1 MSSEPVSHVQIKPT
15 QKVIADYYAELRDF
29 AKRGETNETTIRVA
43 FQHLLEKTARER
55 KWTLL
60 TEHHLK
66 VKGREIILDGA
77 LVDEYNQRR
86 AYWEAKDAKDD
97 LDREIANKRAD
108 GYPLTN
114 IIFENSRR
122 AVLYQDGRE
131 VMSTDI
137 TIPENLANLLTQF
150 LRYSEP
156 NIEEFHRAM
165 DEFRV
170 KVPELAAVLLGIIR
184 NAHTDN
190 RAFQDAFADFFRL
203 CQTSLNPN
211 MSEATVDEMLVQH
224 LLTERIMSTVFDYS
238 DFREKNVVAAEVEKV
253 ISALASKSFSRSDFL
268 KSLDRFYIAIENA
281 ARTVNDFTEKQ
292 HFINTVYERFF
303 QGYSVKIADTHGI
316 VYTPQP
322 IVDFMCASVEQVL
335 KDEFG
340 LSLGSPGVQI
350 LDPCTGTGSF
360 IVNLLGRIPPTDLK
374 RVYRE
379 QLFANEIMLLPYYI
393 ASLNIEHRYYELSGE
408 YEPFEGLCFVDTL
421 ELAEAKQ
428 RSLFVE
434 KNTERV
440 DREKEAPI
448 TVVIGNPP
456 YNVGQ
461 ENENDN
467 NKNRPYPVIEKEI
480 RDTYAKDSTATNRN
494 ALSDAYVKFFRWAT
508 DRLEGRDGVVC
519 FVSNNSFVDQ
529 IAFDGMRKHL
539 LKDFTHIWHIDLH
552 GNVRKNPKLS
562 GTTHNVFGIQ
572 VGVGITIAVRH
583 VGADRVHGAH
593 ERVRPPTD
601 ADVGTDSGTYANAG
615 DHGGSP
621 LRYFRVPED
630 WRKEEKWAYLTKC
643 GTYAGVPWQELMPDE
658 RNTWLVPENADEYAS
673 FVPMGNKE
681 AKAQVAGR
689 GGSRTAPTAE
699 PTIFD
704 LFSNGVKTNRDDVVY
719 DFHRPA
725 LVERVKRFID
735 DYNGEVGR
743 WAHTEDKSDVDAF
756 VSYDRVNW
764 SRDLK
769 LDLQREHYA
778 KFEESKVRASLYRP
792 FCRRYLFFDRILNEE
807 VYVFPHIFPTPETES
822 ENRAICASAVGN
834 SKSFHCLMSGVI
846 PDLHLTGDSQCFPFY
861 VYDEDGSNRRENV
874 TDWAVNA
881 FRAHY
886 GDESISKW
894 DIFHYVYAVLHH
906 PVYREKFADNLKREL
921 PRVPLVSLIPPC
933 PLPRVVEGGGPA
945 VVEGGGPA
953 FSPLPSGEGKA
964 SATAEEG
971 VRETREQNDSSNIPS
986 SPFYPR
992 EKGMA
997 AQQSGDEGNRA
1008 DVAGVASLTPLSR
1021 CESVPSPSGRGERPY
1036 PPSSTAGRRASCAE
1050 RGRDEGVKRNPPIS
1064 EAILEVARRL
1074 RKEATGAE
1082 AFLWELLRDRRF
1094 LGAKFRRQH
1103 VFGPFVLDFYCD
1115 EAKLGIELDGGV
1127 HDKAEQARRDR
1138 DRTML
1143 LENEG
1148 IRVVRFRNEEVLND
1162 TERVLGE
1169 IGELLPLALTPSP
1182 SPGGRGE
1189 QPFLPSSIPGRRGDG
1204 GDEGASVFRLLVRAG
1219 ERLADLHVNYETVE
1233 PWPLEAVCTATP
1245 LSYRVEKMR
1254 LSKDRTELVVNDTLT
1269 LRGIPPEVFE
1279 YRLGNRSALD
1289 WVIDQYQVTTDRRSG
1304 ITSDPNRLEDEE
1316 YIVNLVKRVVRVSME
1331 TIQVVKEIAKV
1342 PLQMNV
1348 SV

>member
-1 MSSEPVSHVQIKPT
+1 MNPAMPSESESGILIRPT
-15 QKVIADYYAELRDF
+15 QQALRQYYAEL
-29 AKRGETNETTIRVA
+29 ASLAGHGATNETTIRVA
-43 FQHLLEKTARER
+43 FQHLLEKTCRER

-60 TEHHLK
+60 TEHHMK
-66 VKGREIILDGA
+66 VNGREIVLDGA
-77 LVDEYNQRR
+77 LVDEYNQQRG
-86 AYWEAKDAKDD
+86 AWEAKDAKDD
-97 LDREIANKRAD
+97 LGREIAAKRAD
-108 GYPLTN
+108 GYPLKNT
-114 IIFENSRR
+114 IFENSRR

-137 TIPENLANLLTQF
+137 TKPENLANLLTQF
-150 LRYSEP
+150 YRYSEP
-156 NIEEFHRAM
+156 HIEEFHRAM
-165 DEFRV
+165 EEFKERV
-170 KVPELAAVLLGIIR
+170 PDLARGLLEIIQK
-184 NAHTDN
+184 AHTDN
-190 RAFQDAFADFFRL
+190 PAFIAAFDDFFRL
-203 CQTSLNPN
+203 CRTSLNPN

-224 LLTERIMSTVFDYS
+224 LLTERIMSEVFDYS
-238 DFREKNVVAAEVEKV
+238 DFRQKNAVAAEVEKV
-253 ISALASKSFSRSDFL
+253 IAALAGKSFSRADFL
-268 KSLDRFYIAIENA
+268 KSLDRFYVAIENA
-281 ARTVNDFTEKQ
+281 ARTVSDFTEKQ

-393 ASLNIEHRYYELSGE
+393 ASLNIEHRFWELSGS

-421 ELAEAKQ
+421 ELAEPKQ
-428 RSLFVE
+428 TSLFVE

-440 DREKEAPI
+440 TREKGAPI
-448 TVVIGNPP
+448 TVIIGNPP

-461 ENENDN
+461 ENENDA
-467 NKNRPYPVIEKEI
+467 NKNRKYPVVDRRI

-494 ALSDAYVKFFRWAT
+494 ALSDMYVKFFRWAT

-519 FVSNNSFVDQ
+519 FVSNNSFVDL

-552 GNVRKNPKLS
+552 GNVRQNPKLS

-583 VGADRVHGAH
+583 VGAGSPGPNRANDATPGAA
-593 ERVRPPTD
+593 T
-601 ADVGTDSGTYANAG
+601 A
-615 DHGGSP
+615 P
-621 LRYFRVPED
+621 LRYHRVPED

-643 GTYAGVPWQELMPDE
+643 GTYAGVPWEELTPDE
-658 RNTWLVPENADEYAS
+658 RNTWLVPENADEFAS
-673 FVPMGNKE
+673 FVPLGSKE
-681 AKAQVAGR
+681 AKAQVGGR
-689 GGSRTAPTAE
+689 GDACVAPT
-699 PTIFD
+699 TVFD

-719 DFHRPA
+719 DFHRPK
-725 LVERVKRFID
+725 LIERVKRFID

-743 WAHTEDKSDVDAF
+743 WARAEDKRDVDSF
-756 VSYDRVNW
+756 VSYEKVNW

-769 LDLQREHYA
+769 LDLQRGHYA
-778 KFEESKVRASLYRP
+778 TFGEQKVRTSLYRP
-792 FCRRYLFFDRILNEE
+792 FCKQHLFFDRILNEE
-807 VYVFPHIFPTPETES
+807 VYVFPRIFPTPETEN
-822 ENRAICASAVGN
+822 ENRVICCNGLGMQKAFSCIMVNAIPELQIIYN
-834 SKSFHCLMSGVI
+834 
-846 PDLHLTGDSQCFPFY
+846 TQCFPFY

-874 TDWAVNA
+874 TDWALNE
-881 FRAHY
+881 FRAHF

-921 PRVPLVSLIPPC
+921 PRVPLVSPS
-933 PLPRVVEGGGPA
+933 PLLRGAEA
-945 VVEGGGPA
+945 
-953 FSPLPSGEGKA
+953 SPLPVGEGN
-964 SATAEEG
+964 SG
-971 VRETREQNDSSNIPS
+971 I

-992 EKGMA
+992 EKG
-997 AQQSGDEGNRA
+997 AQGDEG
-1008 DVAGVASLTPLSR
+1008 
-1021 CESVPSPSGRGERPY
+1021 
-1036 PPSSTAGRRASCAE
+1036 
-1050 RGRDEGVKRNPPIS
+1050 KKHPPIPD
-1064 EAILEVARRL
+1064 AILEAARRL
-1074 RKEATGAE
+1074 RKNATEAE

-1103 VFGPFVLDFYCD
+1103 VFGTFVLDFYCA

-1127 HDKAEQARRDR
+1127 HDRAETARRDR
-1138 DRTML
+1138 ERTIL

-1148 IRVVRFRNEEVLND
+1148 IRVVRFRNEEVLNE
-1162 TERVLGE
+1162 TERVLEEVGSL
-1169 IGELLPLALTPSP
+1169 IAPVVRGANATPS
-1182 SPGGRGE
+1182 SPEGGRGGSSV
-1189 QPFLPSSIPGRRGDG
+1189 LPSPPGRRV
-1204 GDEGASVFRLLVRAG
+1204 GDEGTNAFRALVAAG

-1233 PWPLEAVCTATP
+1233 PWPLESVCTATP

-1254 LSKDRTELVVNDTLT
+1254 LSKDRTELVVNNTLT

-1304 ITSDPNRLEDEE
+1304 ITSDPNRPDDEE
-1316 YIVNLVKRVVRVSME
+1316 YIVNLVKRVVRVSVE
-1331 TIQVVKEIAKV
+1331 TAKVVKEIVAV
-1342 PLQMNV
+1342 EL
-1348 SV
+1348 